1 MTSPDF
7 LPVGWSLQSQLQKTD
22 PEITYHA
29 NLDTALDAAQK
40 IYSKD
45 DLIQHM
51 KMGNPRSNDPQ
62 PTSGQIRL
70 SNNDHVHTVARAN
83 EHPEWLPDGWFV
95 ELKMRKSGASLGKR
109 EKSYFD
115 PSTGFRF
122 YSKPQVVTEK
132 YVADELPPGWI
143 KELKVRK
150 SACGK
155 KKDPYYT
162 DPASGYVFRSKK
174 DVFRYLETGEISRC
188 AFLPKKRKIID
199 QKCTN
204 DETTPLSAAKRHS
217 LENGT
222 ENINNAKANSSG
234 YSRKNKELD
243 LPRRSSKRLAG
254 LEPELVDIEGAL
266 QNATTK
272 LCKIKANTIKV
283 LVEEAAQHLK
293 IGHRMVSA
301 YQATVELIIQSH
313 GDPAS
318 KSKVLPCE
326 KAAPGLGE
334 KPQMI
339 ETKKIQDD
347 TSAVQTLFSS
357 NPCMENATKKT
368 LINAVPVKEV
378 AHNGIVCAIPAN
390 IMREKNLGESSTSA
404 IQPLF
409 SSDPCLKNV
418 TKKTPTGRVPV
429 KEAADNGIVCA
440 IPANILQEK
449 NLGETSTSAVQPL
462 FSLNPCL
469 KNITEKKNLGESST
483 SAVQPH
489 FSSDPCLK
497 NATKKIPTGAVPVK
511 EAADD
516 GIVCAIPANILQ
528 EKNLSETST
537 SAVQHLFSSDPC
549 LKNITKKKSIGE
561 SSTSAV
567 QPLFS
572 TDPCLKNLTKK
583 TPSGAVSDKEAAD
596 NGIVCAISANILQEK
611 NLGETSTSAVLP
623 LFSLDPCLKNVT
635 KKTLT
640 GAVPVKE
647 AADNG
652 IVCAIP
658 ANILQMKNIGKTSMG
673 SSAGT
678 NTSIKKKE
686 ECHLPHQSSKRLF
699 GLALELVGNSLSSEQ
714 DLGLATRDSCNKEA
728 TRDVGLE
735 SENLAN
741 GPEACQLVE
750 TGSVTGHRQECSNM
764 TSVSWEYSSNKSKE
778 PVQDQTFPADKSHKL
793 LVTEKMYS
801 EKSELQFSSP
811 FANSRANSCSDPC
824 LEFAIKTLPGAT
836 PLENAVNNQFVSAS
850 AANIQQESN
859 IGETIMQRGS
869 SVKTAINSSK
879 LKKMKKN
886 KELNLPRRSSK
897 RLAGLTPQQV
907 VDSFTSKEALTTAA
921 RNSCNK
927 EAIQVAGLTSGNL
940 ANGSCQQHYPGP
952 RTGLRHD
959 CTYTATALHEEL
971 STKSEELLQGQSQT
985 AIADQCHKL
994 DDENMPSEKSEP
1006 QIRFPFVDAWHD
1018 PCLVFAIKTLTGAI
1032 PLEDAAIDGLV
1043 SAPATNILQEKNLG
1057 EAAHGSARRVKTSLK
1072 SNKSK
1077 TKKEKELNLP
1087 HRSPKRLSRLA
1098 TQLVVNS
1105 LSTEET
1111 FTVIGRNSRNEAAIR
1126 DAGSISEKLVDGACW
1141 QLETEPIMW
1150 LRNGSRYMPGA
1161 LHEESSSKSKEKDN
1175 KPLQNQT
1182 VPTEHCQRPDSENIY
1197 DEKSKPQF
1205 LFPLRDS
1212 SSDPCLEFASKTL
1225 RGAVAVEDNFA
1236 LQDYFQQQQLYT
1248 SSTKRDGDSALSNF
1262 GLPNFFQADISS
1274 HFDTPEKPPLWQ
1286 QQVTVHP
1293 SGLPPANACL
1303 PSGSGDCSQQ
1313 PCVRL
1318 RNYPAK

>member
-1 MTSPDF
+1 MTSPDS
-7 LPVGWSLQSQLQKTD
+7 LPVGWSLQSQLQKTG
-22 PEITYHA
+22 PKITYHA
-29 NLDTALDAAQK
+29 NLDTAQK
-40 IYSKD
+40 VYSKD

-51 KMGNPRSNDPQ
+51 KMGNPRNNDPQ
-62 PTSGQIRL
+62 PTSGQTRL
-70 SNNDHVHTVARAN
+70 SDNGHVQTVARAN
-83 EHPEWLPDGWFV
+83 EHPEWLPDGWLV
-95 ELKMRKSGASLGKR
+95 ELKMRKSGASLGKQ

-122 YSKPQVVTEK
+122 YSKPQVLRYLNNVKQECPTSSQEKCSHSASKVVTEK

-174 DVFRYLETGEISRC
+174 DVFLYLETGEISRR

-204 DETTPLSAAKRHS
+204 DENTPLSAAKRHS
-217 LENGT
+217 LGNGT
-222 ENINNAKANSSG
+222 ENINNAKANNSG
-234 YSRKNKELD
+234 NSRKNKELD

-254 LEPELVDIEGAL
+254 LEPELVAIEGAL

-293 IGHRMVSA
+293 IGHGMVSA
-301 YQATVELIIQSH
+301 YQATVDLVIQSH

-318 KSKVLPCE
+318 NSKVLPCE
-326 KAAPGLGE
+326 KAALGLGE
-334 KPQMI
+334 KPRMI
-339 ETKKIQDD
+339 ETKKIHDD

-357 NPCMENATKKT
+357 NPCMKSATKKT
-368 LINAVPVKEV
+368 LINAAPVKEA

-390 IMREKNLGESSTSA
+390 IMRGKNLGESSTSA
-404 IQPLF
+404 VQPLF

-418 TKKTPTGRVPV
+418 TKKTPTGTVPV
-429 KEAADNGIVCA
+429 KEAADNGIVCAMPANILQQKNLGETSTSAVQPLFSLDPCLKDVTKKKSVGESSTSVVQPLFSSDPCLKNVTKKTPSGAVPVKEAADNVIVCA

-449 NLGETSTSAVQPL
+449 NLGETSTSAVP
-462 FSLNPCL
+462 
-469 KNITEKKNLGESST
+469 
-483 SAVQPH
+483 
-489 FSSDPCLK
+489 
-497 NATKKIPTGAVPVK
+497 
-511 EAADD
+511 
-516 GIVCAIPANILQ
+516 
-528 EKNLSETST
+528 
-537 SAVQHLFSSDPC
+537 
-549 LKNITKKKSIGE
+549 
-561 SSTSAV
+561 
-567 QPLFS
+567 
-572 TDPCLKNLTKK
+572 
-583 TPSGAVSDKEAAD
+583 
-596 NGIVCAISANILQEK
+596 
-611 NLGETSTSAVLP
+611 P
-623 LFSLDPCLKNVT
+623 LFSLDSCLKNVT
-635 KKTLT
+635 KKALT

-647 AADNG
+647 SADNG

-658 ANILQMKNIGKTSMG
+658 ANIQQMKNIGKTSMG

-699 GLALELVGNSLSSEQ
+699 GLVPGLVENSLSSEQ

-728 TRDVGLE
+728 TRDLGLA

-741 GPEACQLVE
+741 GAEACQLVE
-750 TGSVTGHRQECSNM
+750 AGPITGHRQECSNT
-764 TSVSWEYSSNKSKE
+764 TSVSREDSSNKSKE
-778 PVQDQTFPADKSHKL
+778 PVQTFPADKSHKL

-801 EKSELQFSSP
+801 EKSELLFSLP
-811 FANSRANSCSDPC
+811 FANSCSDPC

-836 PLENAVNNQFVSAS
+836 PLEDAVNNRLVSAS
-850 AANIQQESN
+850 AANIQQEN
-859 IGETIMQRGS
+859 KIGETIMQGGS
-869 SVKTAINSSK
+869 GVKAAMNSSK
-879 LKKMKKN
+879 LKKMKKS

-897 RLAGLTPQQV
+897 RLAGLTPEQF
-907 VDSFTSKEALTTAA
+907 VDSFTSKEALTTAE

-927 EAIQVAGLTSGNL
+927 EAIQVAGITSGNL
-940 ANGSCQQHYPGP
+940 AIGSCQQHYPGP

-959 CTYTATALHEEL
+959 CTYMATTLHEEL
-971 STKSEELLQGQSQT
+971 STKSKELLQGQSQT
-985 AIADQCHKL
+985 AIADQCHKR

-1006 QIRFPFVDAWHD
+1006 QIRFPFVDAWRD

-1032 PLEDAAIDGLV
+1032 PLEDAAIDALV

-1057 EAAHGSARRVKTSLK
+1057 QAAHGSARRVKTSLK

-1077 TKKEKELNLP
+1077 TRKEKELNLP
-1087 HRSPKRLSRLA
+1087 QRSSKQLSRLA

-1111 FTVIGRNSRNEAAIR
+1111 FAVIGRNSHNEEAIR
-1126 DAGSISEKLVDGACW
+1126 DAGSVSEKLVDGACR

-1150 LRNGSRYMPGA
+1150 LGNGSRYMAGA

-1175 KPLQNQT
+1175 KSLQNQT
-1182 VPTEHCQRPDSENIY
+1182 VPTDHCQRPDSENIY

-1205 LFPLRDS
+1205 LFPHGDS
-1212 SSDPCLEFASKTL
+1212 WSDPCLEFSSKTL

-1236 LQDYFQQQQLYT
+1236 LQDYFQQQLYT
-1248 SSTKRDGDSALSNF
+1248 SSTKRDGDSALPDL

-1274 HFDTPEKPPLWQ
+1274 HFNTQEKPPLWQ

-1293 SGLPPANACL
+1293 SGLPPANAWL
-1303 PSGSGDCSQQ
+1303 PSGSGNCSQQ
-1313 PCVRL
+1313 PSVRL